1 VSEQVRANIL
11 LKDVTQMARVEI
23 EPATLGSQGKYS
35 TSRPPRPIIMDN
47 LSFGT
52 NLELVEIRK
61 KSM

>member
-1 VSEQVRANIL
+1 
-11 LKDVTQMARVEI
+11 MARVEI

-52 NLELVEIRK
+52 NLELVTIRNK
-61 KSM
+61 KPLSERAELKPSDAS